1 MSIPRAGT
9 RSDLSGVAADPALDQ
24 WWTMPV
30 QRRVLVVATTVTSL
44 QRLLIILPVVA
55 EDPHIQVVF
64 TRDIESP
71 TVLSGGAAEAVAA
84 LQCLELPW
92 NEVRD
97 LTWDLILTA
106 SETDRVYQLQG
117 PCLLL
122 AHGAGYQKLDLA
134 HRSVAGLGRDRLMH
148 GGQVVHAAIG
158 LSHPAQRHVLAQTCP
173 EAVDRGRV
181 IGDPC
186 LDIMLD
192 QRHRRDHYREALGI
206 GDRQLVV
213 LSSTWGPDS
222 LLGRHFDLPQRVVA
236 GLDPDRYVC
245 CLLTHPGIA
254 AAHGPRQ
261 LRQWL
266 DPAHRLGLVTIAAG
280 QQWEPI
286 MLSAD
291 VVVADEGSIAAYAS
305 ALDLPLV
312 AAGGRSWTMPDDSVP
327 AQLAQR
333 ASHLSMD
340 RDIQPQI
347 EAAISD
353 HQAGRYA
360 DLADRVF
367 DAPGSSAA
375 RIRALCYQLMDLPEP
390 PMPAS
395 FEPVA
400 LPAMSASQ
408 PTAFTV
414 AIGNDQAE
422 PGIPEVRR
430 RPATP
435 DSCAPPPGDD
445 PHLVVHGLDGPADL
459 LTRAEVLYVEDNVCA
474 AVGQFQ
480 DWATAAFRTRP
491 EAHLTALA
499 IDASRC
505 VVIARD
511 GTVHEITTDEG
522 PREPAPRGP
531 SSSALALASLAY
543 ARLRHGLPLEGAFVA
558 RLGGSRQTVVARAPR
573 DDHGV
578 ALRE

>member
-1 MSIPRAGT
+1 MSIARDGISADLASPTSAGPAD
-9 RSDLSGVAADPALDQ
+9 RSGIAAGPALDQ

-44 QRLLIILPVVA
+44 QRLLVMLPVVA
-55 EDPHIQVVF
+55 EDPRIQVVF
-64 TRDIESP
+64 TRDVESP

-92 NEVRD
+92 EQARD
-97 LTWDLILTA
+97 LAWDLILTA
-106 SETDRVYQLQG
+106 SETDRVYQLRG

-122 AHGAGYQKLDLA
+122 AHGAGYQKLDLV
-134 HRSVAGLGRDRLMH
+134 HRSVAGLGRGRLMY

-158 LSHPAQRHVLAQTCP
+158 LSHPAQRGILAKTCP

-186 LDIMLD
+186 LDTMLD
-192 QRHRRDHYREALGI
+192 HRHRRDHYRDALGI

-222 LLGRHFDLPQRVVA
+222 LLGRHLDLPRRVVA

-254 AAHGPRQ
+254 AAHGWRQ

-266 DPAHRLGLVTIAAG
+266 APACRLGLQAIAAG
-280 QQWEPI
+280 QRWEPI

-291 VVVADEGSIAAYAS
+291 VVVADEGSMSIYAA

-312 AAGGRSWTMPDDSVP
+312 AAGGRSWTMPEDSVP

-333 ASHLSMD
+333 APRLSVC

-353 HQAGRYA
+353 HQTGQHA
-360 DLADRVF
+360 DLVGRVF
-367 DAPGSSAA
+367 AEPGISAR

-395 FEPVA
+395 LEPMV
-400 LPAMSASQ
+400 P
-408 PTAFTV
+408 PT
-414 AIGNDQAE
+414 IRS
-422 PGIPEVRR
+422 P
-430 RPATP
+430 
-435 DSCAPPPGDD
+435 
-445 PHLVVHGLDGPADL
+445 
-459 LTRAEVLYVEDNVCA
+459 
-474 AVGQFQ
+474 
-480 DWATAAFRTRP
+480 
-491 EAHLTALA
+491 
-499 IDASRC
+499 
-505 VVIARD
+505 
-511 GTVHEITTDEG
+511 
-522 PREPAPRGP
+522 
-531 SSSALALASLAY
+531 
-543 ARLRHGLPLEGAFVA
+543 
-558 RLGGSRQTVVARAPR
+558 
-573 DDHGV
+573 
-578 ALRE
+578 